1 MNCKTLIELSASIF
15 SILKI
20 KSNKIC
26 CLGGLIILLIL
37 SWRILRYHFI
47 QNAIQLN
54 LFSLDTNRKEHL
66 ISNIISHISKLPTL
80 IELLDCNIESLGI
93 LSGMP
98 SPPKFNDTNNMEINS
113 VEEVINPVN
122 VEYKPIKKNYYD
134 YLTEW
139 DPKNDTLKT
148 PTVHPLILKKV
159 LNNWRL
165 ETNTKSEQLNKLKEA
180 YSKL

>member
-1 MNCKTLIELSASIF
+1 M
-15 SILKI
+15 
-20 KSNKIC
+20 
-26 CLGGLIILLIL
+26 LIL

-122 VEYKPIKKNYYD
+122 VEYKAIKK
-134 YLTEW
+134 
-139 DPKNDTLKT
+139 
-148 PTVHPLILKKV
+148 IIMII
-159 LNNWRL
+159 
-165 ETNTKSEQLNKLKEA
+165 
-180 YSKL
+180 